1 LKAVSF
7 TLFATIVVAPL
18 QIPLQEHISNQL
30 EAHSHTCMWTWQLM
44 KYLALAGLSV
54 CPACAISLMMSAAPA
69 YCLSAVNTNI
79 TLPMTNWQLEVRM
92 RWVKVQPAV
101 PTTIHELFKQQPIKT
116 KLYSVGVLC
125 SPRWAL
131 IWAWLFDRD
140 PALKLL
146 HQHIGQHQVPPWSSA
161 SARSSGIFAKMSI
174 ANHAAIS
181 QQLHS
186 NCTAISQQ
194 LHSNFTAIADHA
206 MLLSPC

>member
-69 YCLSAVNTNI
+69 YCVSAVNTNI

-92 RWVKVQPAV
+92 RWVKVEPAV

-146 HQHIGQHQVPPWSSA
+146 HQHISQHQVPTWSLHRPGA
-161 SARSSGIFAKMSI
+161 VAPLQRC
-174 ANHAAIS
+174 
-181 QQLHS
+181 QLQ
-186 NCTAISQQ
+186 TMQQ
-194 LHSNFTAIADHA
+194 LHSNFTAPVQQLYSNCRPCYAPVS
-206 MLLSPC
+206 LLSM